1 MRARLLT
8 AFLGI
13 PLFLAALIVG
23 DLFWALFVGVVTV
36 LGLIEWHALV
46 RKYIGVALP
55 PEALFG
61 GGLFLLTA
69 AYLYADGNVTIGTG
83 FGPGVGVFAVAVY
96 TVGREVFGGG
106 HKPVAVTSALLL
118 GVVYVAGLLAHMILL
133 RNVQPDG
140 LALTLLAVV
149 GTWVTDTGAFFVGR
163 AVGGRRL
170 IPALSPG
177 KTVSGAIG
185 GWVSGFVPLL
195 LAGVFWA
202 AMPLAR
208 ALVFA
213 AIIPVAAQL
222 GDLLESGIKR
232 EAGLKDTGTLLPGHG
247 GILDRFDSL
256 IIVVPLVYYISVLL

>member
-8 AFLGI
+8 ALIGI
-13 PLFLAALIVG
+13 PVFLAALMVG
-23 DLFWALFVGVVTV
+23 GLWWAMFVAAVTV
-36 LGLIEWHALV
+36 LGLSEWRSLV
-46 RKYIGVALP
+46 TQYVGISLP

-61 GGLFLLTA
+61 GGLFMLTA
-69 AYLYADGNVTIGTG
+69 AYLYADGRIAGATG
-83 FGPGVGVFAVAVY
+83 FGAGAGVFAIAVY
-96 TVGREVFGGG
+96 TIAREVFGGG
-106 HKPVAVTSALLL
+106 RKPIAAASGLLL

-140 LALTLLAVV
+140 LVLTLLAVV

-170 IPALSPG
+170 IPELSPG

-185 GWVSGFVPLL
+185 GWVSGFVALS

-202 AMPLAR
+202 ALPLAR
-208 ALVFA
+208 ALLLA
-213 AIIPVAAQL
+213 AVIPVAAQA
-222 GDLLESGIKR
+222 GDLFESGIKR
-232 EAGLKDTGTLLPGHG
+232 EAGLKDTGTMLPGHG

-256 IIVVPLVYYISVLL
+256 LIVVPLVYYISVLF